1 MIKIMNILKLSS
13 PGKIWFG
20 FYVVVIILL
29 LIFVKEKDQSTM
41 NVVIW
46 LILLLT
52 KLQYSTYIT
61 AWNPPSCR
69 CSVMSKY
76 FNVFLFQTF
85 YQVFIND
92 ILDSNYF
99 FMCKF
104 FAFS

>member
-1 MIKIMNILKLSS
+1 MCILKLSS

-52 KLQYSTYIT
+52 KLQYSAYIT
-61 AWNPPSCR
+61 AWNPPSCL